1 MTTERSEPTSS
12 DEAAESTDKRRV
24 RRAANRQAVV
34 EAMISLYADGQYTP
48 TAVEIAERAGLS
60 VRSLFRYFD
69 DVDDLGAAAI
79 AYQESQAFPLLALD
93 ARPEDPLADRIA
105 RLVESRVRQYELL
118 APAARAARAVAHRRP
133 AVAAKLAEIN
143 GIRREQVRTLFAAEL
158 ESMSPPAA
166 DRTLATVDVLC
177 SFESHQ
183 FLRRD
188 HALEPDVLIAHL
200 TETLAVLLQPS
211 RG

>member
-12 DEAAESTDKRRV
+12 DEEAESTDKRRV

-60 VRSLFRYFD
+60 VRSVFRYFD

-79 AYQESQAFPLLALD
+79 AYQESQAYPLLALD

-118 APAARAARAVAHRRP
+118 APAAHAARAVAHRRP

-183 FLRRD
+183 FLRSG
-188 HALEPDVLIAHL
+188 HALAPDVLVAHL

>member
-12 DEAAESTDKRRV
+12 DEEAESTDKRRV

-34 EAMISLYADGQYTP
+34 EAMISLYADGQYAP

-79 AYQESQAFPLLALD
+79 AYQESQAYPLLALD

-143 GIRREQVRTLFAAEL
+143 GIRREQIRTLFAAEL

-183 FLRRD
+183 ILRSD
-188 HALEPDVLIAHL
+188 HALEPDVLVAHL